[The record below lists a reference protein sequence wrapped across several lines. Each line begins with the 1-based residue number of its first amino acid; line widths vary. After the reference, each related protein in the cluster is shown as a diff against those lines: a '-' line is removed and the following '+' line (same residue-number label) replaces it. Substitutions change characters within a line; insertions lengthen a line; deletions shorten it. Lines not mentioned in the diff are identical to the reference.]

1 MMETE
6 YLEKKDYK
14 KLQELFTLDKNT
26 GNSILLLGASKAGKT
41 TCLMYLFDNLFSKKQ
56 NTCKTGY
63 IPVLFS
69 GNKHANI
76 YKDPVMKNVEKCD
89 KFTKE
94 SETLIYQC
102 QKINKENNNDFNF
115 LFILDDII
123 KINKSQIV
131 SNLILTLRNSNISS
145 IISLQYPKLFSPG
158 CRGNV
163 NNILFRIIPTSEIS
177 SLPDSIFRST
187 IRMPMTPFFLRCL
200 PSVGTPL

>member
-1 MMETE
+1 M
-6 YLEKKDYK
+6 
-14 KLQELFTLDKNT
+14 
-26 GNSILLLGASKAGKT
+26 
-41 TCLMYLFDNLFSKKQ
+41 FDNLFRKNQ
-56 NTCKTGY
+56 DTCKGGY

-69 GNKHANI
+69 ANKHANI
-76 YKDPVMKNVEKCD
+76 YKNPVMKNVEKCD

-163 NNILFRIIPTSEIS
+163 NNILFFSFNYYEIIETVIKLFLKNKFQEMGINKMADMVNKYQELTADYHFLYYNPKKN
-177 SLPDSIFRST
+177 IFKRYK
-187 IRMPMTPFFLRCL
+187 ILL
-200 PSVGTPL
+200 